1 MQWNQQRRR
10 AGDDRHPEARFQSV
24 LESTNARGG
33 AGGPEVA
40 EDVAARAVA
49 EAGVAGQ
56 AHQGV
61 EASTEGLGGGGVVI
75 VLVRVLV
82 MVRMGVSA

>member
-61 EASTEGLGGGGVVI
+61 EASTEGLGWERGGG
-75 VLVRVLV
+75 
-82 MVRMGVSA
+82 GW